1 MAPRYWARTPTMI
14 LLESGLIGLI
24 ALRRKFRK

>member
-1 MAPRYWARTPTMI
+1 MGPYPHMI